1 MIALMRIMVA
11 LFILAFYLPLLSG
24 VWFALNDVEAMPL
37 EEIGHLWKH
46 VGTWLGGLIGLSA
59 ENTFQMMAVWA
70 IVALLSVVGH
80 TIFSI
85 VRARR

>member
-1 MIALMRIMVA
+1 MMALLRILFA
-11 LFILAFYLPLLSG
+11 LLVLAFYLPLLSG

-46 VGTWLGGLIGLSA
+46 VGTWLGNLFELSDQS
-59 ENTFQMMAVWA
+59 TSQMMVGWA
-70 IVALLSVVGH
+70 IVALLSVIGH